1 MTRQQT
7 ASTADTDRWSLPD
20 RLTIGGATIAAGVFG
35 DGPPVVLVHGT
46 PSSSYLWRAV
56 IPHLAEQN
64 TVYVWDLPGYGD
76 STSVPGEPVAIHTH
90 ARVLAR
96 LVEHWG
102 LEQPALVGHD
112 IGAATVLRAHLVE
125 GVPVRRIALLDAA
138 VLSPWVTPVA
148 QHMQRHLDVYRTM
161 PTHIFQR
168 IIEAHLDTAT
178 HRSLP
183 SSTAETY
190 LRPFTGPSGQQRYL
204 DQVQYFDERDTDDV
218 VEKLGTVDVPV
229 QILWGADDEWLDRSF
244 ADDLASRIP
253 GARAAFVPGAGH
265 FLTEDAPDRVA
276 QVLADFLAESRPAV

>member
-1 MTRQQT
+1 MTGQQIANT
-7 ASTADTDRWSLPD
+7 VDTDRWHLPD
-20 RLTIGGATIAAGVFG
+20 RLTADGATVAAGVFG

-56 IPHLAEQN
+56 IPRLAEQN

-76 STSVPGEPVAIHTH
+76 SPPVPGEPVAIRTH

-102 LEQPALVGHD
+102 LERPVLVGHD

-168 IIEAHLDTAT
+168 ITEAHLDTAT
-178 HRSLP
+178 RRRLP
-183 SSTAETY
+183 SSVAEAY
-190 LRPFTGPSGQQRYL
+190 LGPFAGPSGQQRYL
-204 DQVQYFDERDTDDV
+204 DQVQYFDERDTTEV
-218 VEKLGTVDVPV
+218 VDKLGTVKVPV

-244 ADDLASRIP
+244 ADDLAGRIP
-253 GARAAFVPGAGH
+253 GARATLVPGAGH
-265 FLTEDAPDRVA
+265 FLTEDEPDLVA
-276 QVLADFLAESRPAV
+276 QALVEFLTKSEPFV

>member
-1 MTRQQT
+1 MTRQQI
-7 ASTADTDRWSLPD
+7 SNTADTDRWRLPD
-20 RLTIGGATIAAGVFG
+20 RLTVDGATVAAGVFG

-56 IPHLAEQN
+56 IPRLAEQN

-76 STSVPGEPVAIHTH
+76 SPPVPGEPVAIRTH

-96 LVEHWG
+96 LVEDWG
-102 LEQPALVGHD
+102 LERPVLVGHD

-168 IIEAHLDTAT
+168 ITEAHLDTAT
-178 HRSLP
+178 RRRLP
-183 SSTAETY
+183 ASVAEAY
-190 LRPFTGPSGQQRYL
+190 LGPFAGASGQQRYL
-204 DQVQYFDERDTDDV
+204 DQVQYFDERDTADV
-218 VEKLGTVDVPV
+218 VEKLGTVKVPV
-229 QILWGADDEWLDRSF
+229 QIVWGADDEWLDRSF
-244 ADDLASRIP
+244 ADDLAGRIP
-253 GARAAFVPGAGH
+253 GARATLVPGAGH
-265 FLTEDAPDRVA
+265 FLAEDEPDLVA
-276 QVLADFLAESRPAV
+276 QALAEFLTKNEPFV

>member
-1 MTRQQT
+1 MTRQQIS
-7 ASTADTDRWSLPD
+7 STADTDRWHLPD
-20 RLTIGGATIAAGVFG
+20 RLTVDGATIAAGVFG

-56 IPHLAEQN
+56 IPRLAEQN

-76 STSVPGEPVAIHTH
+76 SPPVPGEPVAIRTH

-96 LVEHWG
+96 LVEHSG
-102 LEQPALVGHD
+102 LDRPVLVGHD

-168 IIEAHLDTAT
+168 ITEAHLDTAT
-178 HRSLP
+178 RRRLP
-183 SSTAETY
+183 PSVAEAY
-190 LRPFTGPSGQQRYL
+190 LGPFAGASGQQRYL
-204 DQVQYFDERDTDDV
+204 DQVQYFDERDTADV
-218 VEKLGTVDVPV
+218 VEKLGTVKVPV

-244 ADDLASRIP
+244 ADDLARRIP
-253 GARAAFVPGAGH
+253 GARAALVPGAGH
-265 FLTEDAPDRVA
+265 FLTEDEPALVA
-276 QVLADFLAESRPAV
+276 RALADFLAQ

>member
-1 MTRQQT
+1 MTRQQI
-7 ASTADTDRWSLPD
+7 SNTADTGRWHLPD
-20 RLTIGGATIAAGVFG
+20 RVTVDGATVAAGVFG

-56 IPHLAEQN
+56 IPRLAEQN

-76 STSVPGEPVAIHTH
+76 SPAVPGEPVAIRTH

-102 LEQPALVGHD
+102 LDRPVLVGHD

-148 QHMQRHLDVYRTM
+148 QHMQRNLDVYRTM

-178 HRSLP
+178 RRRLP
-183 SSTAETY
+183 SPVAEAY
-190 LRPFTGPSGQQRYL
+190 LGPFAGPAGQQRYL
-204 DQVQYFDERDTDDV
+204 DQVHYFDERDTAEV
-218 VEKLGTVDVPV
+218 VEELGTVKVPV
-229 QILWGADDEWLDRSF
+229 QIVWGADDEWLNRSF

-253 GARAAFVPGAGH
+253 GARTTFVPGAGH
-265 FLTEDAPDRVA
+265 FLTEDEPDLVA
-276 QVLADFLAESRPAV
+276 QALADFLTQ

>member
-1 MTRQQT
+1 MFMTRQQIS
-7 ASTADTDRWSLPD
+7 STADTDRWHLPD
-20 RLTIGGATIAAGVFG
+20 RLTVDGATIAAGVFG

-56 IPHLAEQN
+56 IPRLAEQN

-76 STSVPGEPVAIHTH
+76 SPSVPGEPVAIRTH

-102 LEQPALVGHD
+102 LDRPVLVGHD

-168 IIEAHLDTAT
+168 ITEAHLDTAT
-178 HRSLP
+178 RRRLP
-183 SSTAETY
+183 ASVAEAY
-190 LRPFTGPSGQQRYL
+190 LGPFAGASGQQRYL
-204 DQVQYFDERDTDDV
+204 DQVQYFDERDTADV
-218 VEKLGTVDVPV
+218 VEKLGTVKVPV
-229 QILWGADDEWLDRSF
+229 QIVWGADDEWLDRSF
-244 ADDLASRIP
+244 ADDLARRIP
-253 GARAAFVPGAGH
+253 GARATLVPGAGH
-265 FLTEDAPDRVA
+265 FLTEDEPALVA
-276 QVLADFLAESRPAV
+276 QALADFLAQS

>member
-1 MTRQQT
+1 MTRQQI
-7 ASTADTDRWSLPD
+7 SNTADTDRWRLPD
-20 RLTIGGATIAAGVFG
+20 RLTVDGATIAAGVFG

-56 IPHLAEQN
+56 IPRLAEQN

-76 STSVPGEPVAIHTH
+76 SPPVPGEPVAIRTH

-96 LVEHWG
+96 LVEDWG
-102 LEQPALVGHD
+102 LERPVLVGHD

-168 IIEAHLDTAT
+168 ITEAHLDTAT
-178 HRSLP
+178 RRRLP
-183 SSTAETY
+183 SSVAEAY
-190 LRPFTGPSGQQRYL
+190 LGPFAGASGQQRYL
-204 DQVQYFDERDTDDV
+204 DQVQYFDERDTLEV
-218 VEKLGTVDVPV
+218 VDKLGTVKVPV

-244 ADDLASRIP
+244 ADDLAGRIP
-253 GARAAFVPGAGH
+253 GARATLVPGAGH
-265 FLTEDAPDRVA
+265 FLAEDEPDLVA
-276 QVLADFLAESRPAV
+276 QALAEFLTKNEPFV

>member
-1 MTRQQT
+1 MTRQQI
-7 ASTADTDRWSLPD
+7 SNTADTDRWRLPD
-20 RLTIGGATIAAGVFG
+20 RLTVDGATVAAGVFG

-56 IPHLAEQN
+56 IPRLAEQN

-76 STSVPGEPVAIHTH
+76 SPPVPGEPVAIRTH

-96 LVEHWG
+96 LVEDWG
-102 LEQPALVGHD
+102 LERPVLVGHD

-168 IIEAHLDTAT
+168 ITEAHLDTAT
-178 HRSLP
+178 RRRLP
-183 SSTAETY
+183 SSVAEAY
-190 LRPFTGPSGQQRYL
+190 LGPFAGASGQQRYL
-204 DQVQYFDERDTDDV
+204 DQVQYFDERDTLEV
-218 VEKLGTVDVPV
+218 VDKLGTVKVPV

-244 ADDLASRIP
+244 ADDLAGRIP
-253 GARAAFVPGAGH
+253 GARATLVPGAGH
-265 FLTEDAPDRVA
+265 FLAEDEPDLVA
-276 QVLADFLAESRPAV
+276 QALAEFLTKNEPFV

>member
-1 MTRQQT
+1 MTRQQI
-7 ASTADTDRWSLPD
+7 SNTADTDRWRLPD
-20 RLTIGGATIAAGVFG
+20 RLTVDGATVAAGVFG

-56 IPHLAEQN
+56 IPRLAEQN

-76 STSVPGEPVAIHTH
+76 SPPVPGEPVAIRTH

-102 LEQPALVGHD
+102 LERPVLVGHD

-168 IIEAHLDTAT
+168 ITEAHLDTAT
-178 HRSLP
+178 RRRLP
-183 SSTAETY
+183 SSVAEAY
-190 LRPFTGPSGQQRYL
+190 LGPFAGPSGQQRYL
-204 DQVQYFDERDTDDV
+204 DQVQYFDERDTLEV
-218 VEKLGTVDVPV
+218 VDKLGTVKVPV

-244 ADDLASRIP
+244 ADDLAGRIP
-253 GARAAFVPGAGH
+253 GARATLVPGAGH
-265 FLTEDAPDRVA
+265 FLTEDEPDLVA
-276 QVLADFLAESRPAV
+276 QALAEFLTKSEPFV